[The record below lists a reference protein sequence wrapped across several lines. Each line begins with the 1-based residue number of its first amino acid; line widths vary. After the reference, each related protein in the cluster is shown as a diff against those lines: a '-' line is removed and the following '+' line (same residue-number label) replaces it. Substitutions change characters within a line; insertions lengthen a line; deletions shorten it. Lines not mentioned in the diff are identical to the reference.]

1 MMNYKD
7 SLLQE
12 WCICLLD
19 SYRKFYGEEL
29 VQRVS
34 DPVKQVEIMDKANFV
49 IVSHGTEP
57 SPILNFGNQTALNL
71 WKLDWETFTS
81 TPSKETA
88 EDAFREARAKMLKDV
103 EEKGFTNDYKG
114 IRISSE
120 GDRFSIENVKVW
132 NIFNTGNERIGQ
144 AASFKEWD
152 FL

>member
-19 SYRKFYGEEL
+19 SYKKFYGKEL
-29 VQRVS
+29 VERA
-34 DPVKQVEIMDKANFV
+34 PNPEKQVEIMDAANFV
-49 IVSHGTEP
+49 ILSHNTDV
-57 SPILNFGNQTALNL
+57 SPILNFGNKIALQL

-81 TPSKETA
+81 TPSTETA
-88 EDAFREARAKMLKDV
+88 EDAFREKREKMLKDV
-103 EEKGFTNDYKG
+103 EEKGFTSDYEG

-120 GDRFSIENVKVW
+120 GDRFVIKDVKVW
-132 NIFNTGNERIGQ
+132 NIYTAENERIGQ
-144 AASFKEWD
+144 AASFEEWE